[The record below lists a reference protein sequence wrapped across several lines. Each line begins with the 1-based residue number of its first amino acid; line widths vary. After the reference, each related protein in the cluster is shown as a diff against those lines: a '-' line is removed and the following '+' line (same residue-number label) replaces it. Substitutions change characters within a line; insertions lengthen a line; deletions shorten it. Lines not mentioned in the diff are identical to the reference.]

1 MKSFA
6 QIDIDNK
13 GKYLKLLSAVSK
25 LSGLFS
31 ESSIPFINY
40 RVAEN
45 IFCKSFEAG
54 NLSRSDTAF
63 DANYNSVGVGLK
75 TFTCSN
81 NNSTEKV
88 AEFNSLSRVLSAF
101 KGKELA
107 LKLGEF
113 RNERI
118 DLANRLYN
126 IESSLYH
133 IVARKEKEL
142 LLYETDYELI
152 DINNIHA
159 VKENSASLQFEDGKN
174 FYTFNYSKSTLFR
187 KFIIPQNAY
196 RLPIEIIEDPYSL
209 LLELFE
215 DKILNTTEL
224 KLNKEIDYVILP
236 LYSTKNKKFK
246 EVQERA
252 GLNQWN
258 ARGRKRDS
266 GEVYIP
272 VPTFVHNK
280 YNDFFPA
287 KDGEHN
293 KFNLI
298 IPTGEVF
305 SASMCQTSMV
315 AINGKKINKGKGLMT
330 NPNNALSDWLL
341 RKVLQL
347 KEYEPATIEKL
358 DKLGFDSV
366 IVTKIDSLN
375 YKIDIMKTNSYYEFS
390 NGDDVED
397 DS

>member
-13 GKYLKLLSAVSK
+13 GNYLRLLSAVSK

-45 IFCKSFEAG
+45 VFCKSFDAG

-75 TFTCSN
+75 TFTCSS

-88 AEFNSLSRVLSAF
+88 AEFNSLSRVLSEF

-107 LKLGEF
+107 IKLGEY

-126 IESSLYH
+126 IESSIYH
-133 IVARKEKEL
+133 IVARKEKEI
-142 LLYETDYELI
+142 LLYETDYQII
-152 DINNIHA
+152 DINNIHS
-159 VKENSASLQFEDGKN
+159 VKQNNASLQFEDGQN
-174 FYTFNYSKSTLFR
+174 FYSFNYSKSTLFR
-187 KFIIPQNAY
+187 KFIIPQNVF

-215 DKILNTTEL
+215 DKILLPATD
-224 KLNKEIDYVILP
+224 KLIKGVNFVILP
-236 LYSTKNKKFK
+236 LYGMRDKQKYVFEKS
-246 EVQERA
+246 

-258 ARGRKRDS
+258 AGGRKRNM
-266 GEVYIP
+266 GEVYVPIP
-272 VPTFVHNK
+272 TEIHKLFPF
-280 YNDFFPA
+280 FFPSR
-287 KDGEHN
+287 DTE
-293 KFNLI
+293 FNLE

-305 SASMCQTSMV
+305 RAKVCQDNSK
-315 AINGKKINKGKGLMT
+315 ALMT
-330 NPNNALSDWLL
+330 NPNKAMSDWLL
-341 RKVLQL
+341 RKVFNLHEGEL
-347 KEYEPATIEKL
+347 ATIEKMNEL
-358 DKLGFDSV
+358 EFDSV
-366 IVTKIDSLN
+366 IIQKDDAGN
-375 YKIDIMKTNSYYEFS
+375 YKIDKVKSDSYEKFI
-390 NGDDVED
+390 GE
-397 DS
+397 

>member
-6 QIDIDNK
+6 QIDIEKK
-13 GKYLKLLSAVSK
+13 GNYLKLLSAVSK

-45 IFCKSFEAG
+45 VFCKSFDAG

-75 TFTCSN
+75 TFTCSK

-88 AEFNSLSRVLSAF
+88 AEFNSLSKNLINL

-107 LKLGEF
+107 LKLGEY

-118 DLANRLYN
+118 DLATRLYN
-126 IESSLYH
+126 IENSLYH

-142 LLYETDYELI
+142 LLFETDYNQI
-152 DINNIHA
+152 DLDNIHS
-159 VKENSASLQFEDGKN
+159 VKQNNASLQFEDGRN
-174 FYTFNYSKSTLFR
+174 FYSYNYSKSTLFR

-196 RLPIEIIEDPYSL
+196 RLPIEIIDDPYNL

-215 DKILNTTEL
+215 DKTL
-224 KLNKEIDYVILP
+224 KPATDKLIKGVNYVILP
-236 LYSTKNKKFK
+236 LYGEKNKQKFVFEK
-246 EVQERA
+246 S

-258 ARGRKRDS
+258 AGGRKRDL

-272 VPTFVHNK
+272 IPSEIHN
-280 YNDFFPA
+280 YYPNFFPSR
-287 KDGEHN
+287 DEE
-293 KFNLI
+293 FNLT

-305 SASMCQTSMV
+305 TAKVCQDNSK
-315 AINGKKINKGKGLMT
+315 ALMT
-330 NPNNALSDWLL
+330 NPNKALSNWLL
-341 RKVLQL
+341 RKVFNL
-347 KEYEPATIEKL
+347 KEGELATIEKMNE
-358 DKLGFDSV
+358 LGFDSV
-366 IVTKIDSLN
+366 IIQKTSNGN
-375 YKIDIMKTNSYYEFS
+375 YKIDKVKSDSYDEFIEQ
-390 NGDDVED
+390 N
-397 DS
+397 